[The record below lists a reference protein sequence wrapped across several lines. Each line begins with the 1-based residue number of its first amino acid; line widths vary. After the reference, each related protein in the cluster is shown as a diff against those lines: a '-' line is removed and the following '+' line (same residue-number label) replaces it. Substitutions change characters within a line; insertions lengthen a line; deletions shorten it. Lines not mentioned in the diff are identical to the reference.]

1 VQAVSSPR
9 STPLPVSRS
18 TSHEVATPCVIVPE
32 ADRTWL
38 KNQERYAGVSNDRKD
53 RRRLG
58 RVSFSAADVAC
69 PIGSPSSEITICYD
83 NNVYL
88 TGATGRARAAIT
100 ATQTH
105 DAERIVATP
114 AAASALL
121 AVVQWLGKSRA
132 VAR

>member
-1 VQAVSSPR
+1 MQAVSSPR

-18 TSHEVATPCVIVPE
+18 ISHEVATACVIVPD

-58 RVSFSAADVAC
+58 RVRSSAADAVC
-69 PIGSPSSEITICYD
+69 PAGSPSSEITICYD

-88 TGATGRARAAIT
+88 TALSIPFLIGGRR
-100 ATQTH
+100 Q
-105 DAERIVATP
+105 
-114 AAASALL
+114 
-121 AVVQWLGKSRA
+121 
-132 VAR
+132 